1 MKEENGFLLMQS
13 ETPAAARRS
22 AELPPWGETRVVGK
36 PLPRVD
42 AYDRVSGSALY
53 TRDIDLPGMLHAA
66 IVRCPHAHARVKRVD
81 ISAAEKMPGV
91 YGIITGET
99 PAAKIPWYA
108 GEKGFVSW
116 LFDPH
121 CRHEGE
127 EVAAVVAETPGQA
140 YDAARAVKVE
150 YENLPFVVDYDAA
163 LAPGAPAVHE
173 GGNRPGPPSVYER
186 GNTASGFASADVV
199 LEHTYSTP
207 TQMHTTMEVHGSV
220 AQWDGDHLTVWD
232 SSQGVFT
239 RRGELARAFKLPLSS
254 VRVISHFM
262 GGGFGSKLELGK
274 YTAVAAIFAR
284 MTGRP
289 VKCCLTR
296 EETFLCA
303 GNRPPNTITLKA
315 GVKKDGALTA
325 LEARLRGTVGAY
337 PDGAASGYQ
346 VTDLYLCPNV
356 RTEEQDIF
364 TNAGKS
370 RPFRA
375 PGFPQ
380 CNWALEQMMD
390 ALAEKLGMDPVQLRL
405 KNIARVSQVRKNT
418 PYTSTGLRQCL
429 EEGAKAFGWQDA
441 RRLTASAGHLRRGTG
456 VAAGMWGWEGEPV
469 STVVARLMPDGSA
482 TLSSGASDLGTG
494 TNTIMAMV
502 LSEELGVP
510 IGKIQVENADTATT
524 QYAPD
529 AGGSQTVLVSAPAV
543 RSAAAAIKA
552 ELLDLAARELSKP
565 VSALKVSDGAIEIA
579 GEGRRIPVG
588 ELKSLAE
595 RQMLVGVGRRGPH
608 PEGEVALPF
617 QAQFAEVEVN
627 LKTGSVR
634 LVRML
639 AVHDSGRV
647 MNRLTYENQVF
658 GGIAMSSG
666 LALME
671 QRVLDRQTGKMVN
684 ANWHDYKIPTALDV
698 PVDLACLPIDP
709 HDTECNLVGSKGLG
723 EPATIPTAAAIA
735 NAVYNAVGIRFFDG
749 PISPARVLNAIT
761 RKNNKEA

>member
-1 MKEENGFLLMQS
+1 MKEEKGSPSLQS
-13 ETPAAARRS
+13 GSPAADAQQGVR
-22 AELPPWGETRVVGK
+22 LPPWGETRVIGK
-36 PLPRVD
+36 ALPRVD
-42 AYDRVSGSALY
+42 AYDRVSGSAVY
-53 TRDIDLPGMLHAA
+53 TRDLSLPGMLHAV

-81 ISAAEKMPGV
+81 TSAAEKLPGV
-91 YGIITGET
+91 RGILTGDT
-99 PAAKIPWYA
+99 PEAKVPWYA
-108 GEKGFVSW
+108 GEKGPLSW

-127 EVAAVVAETPGQA
+127 EVAAVAAETLDQA
-140 YDAARAVKVE
+140 HDAARAVKVE
-150 YENLPFVVDYDAA
+150 YESLPFVVDYDAA
-163 LAPGAPAVHE
+163 LSPGAPAVHE
-173 GGNRPGPPSVYER
+173 GGNRPGNPSVYQR
-186 GNTASGFASADVV
+186 GDLAAGFASADVI

-207 TQMHTTMEVHGSV
+207 TQIHTTMEVHGSV
-220 AQWDGDHLTVWD
+220 AQWEGDYLTVWD

-239 RRGELARAFKLPLSS
+239 RQGELARAFKLPLSS

-284 MTGRP
+284 MAGRP
-289 VKCCLTR
+289 VKCCLSR
-296 EETFLCA
+296 EETFLCV
-303 GNRPPNTITLKA
+303 GNRPPNTITIKA
-315 GVKKDGALTA
+315 GVKKDGTLAA

-337 PDGAASGYQ
+337 PDGATSGYQ

-356 RTEEQDIF
+356 RTEEQDIYV
-364 TNAGKS
+364 NAGKS

-380 CNWALEQMMD
+380 CGWALEQMMD
-390 ALAEKLGMDPVQLRL
+390 ALAERLGMDPVELRL
-405 KNIARVSQVRKNT
+405 KNIATVSQVRKNT

-429 EEGAKAFGWQDA
+429 EEGARAFRWSDL
-441 RRLTASAGHLRRGTG
+441 RRQAKSSGHLQRGIG

-469 STVVARLMPDGSA
+469 STVVVKLMSDGSA
-482 TLSSGASDLGTG
+482 HLSIGASDLGTG

-510 IGKIQVENADTATT
+510 LGRIRLENADTATT

-543 RSAAAAIKA
+543 RSAAAAVKA
-552 ELLDLAARELSKP
+552 ELLALASKEFSQP
-565 VSALKVSDGAIEIA
+565 VSVLTLRDGVIEIT
-579 GEGRRIPVG
+579 GEGKRIPLG
-588 ELKSLAE
+588 DLKSLAE
-595 RQMLVGVGRRGPH
+595 RQMLVGVGRRAPH
-608 PEGEVALPF
+608 PEGKVALPF

-627 LKTGSVR
+627 VRTGAVR

-658 GGIAMSSG
+658 GGITMSSG

-684 ANWHDYKIPTALDV
+684 ANWHDYMIPTALDV
-698 PVDLACLPIDP
+698 PAEITCMPIDP

-723 EPATIPTAAAIA
+723 EPATIPTAAAVA
-735 NAVYNAVGIRFFDG
+735 NAVHNAIGVRFFDG
-749 PISPARVLNAIT
+749 PITPARVLDALAQ
-761 RKNNKEA
+761 KAKEA